1 MQNHADRKKKV
12 EKDVYVCE
20 MRINKEPFLF
30 LVVICIAMAILHAY
44 KIFIETKMIVTT
56 RRTYA

>member
-20 MRINKEPFLF
+20 MRINKEPFLC